1 MTTRST
7 NTTTSTPTQMQIN
20 ARSLFS
26 RSTESINTSRLGAR
40 RLFVGALLVTTLAVG
55 GCGVANQAIRSDF
68 TDFNGIIQ
76 FNQSQQMLLNLVRL
90 HYREPP
96 MFLQAG
102 SLTAS
107 YSSTAGGGASFGFEE
122 GSASTYGLDLDY
134 EFASKPT
141 ISYTPIEGKA
151 YVTQFM
157 TEVSFETFCLL
168 VRAGWPI
175 TKLCEL
181 LVEQVTVDPAAPM
194 RNHYSSPSYASFIA
208 MVAKLQAAQDTGQL
222 SVVNSNGALAVMA
235 GTDLIHVDS
244 FQLRS
249 LADAMFVAS
258 KNIET
263 PIAHQGRAKNGQSN
277 GQINIQVS
285 RDAPR
290 DAVVWVQYSG
300 HYFSIDN
307 TDIPSKDTLALLMQ
321 LFRIQAAPSTGA
333 PLLTIP
339 AR

>member
-1 MTTRST
+1 MTTLIT
-7 NTTTSTPTQMQIN
+7 QQQTSPRKH
-20 ARSLFS
+20 ARSLLS
-26 RSTESINTSRLGAR
+26 PSIVLVDTFTRRARALCLGA
-40 RLFVGALLVTTLAVG
+40 FAATTLTVG
-55 GCGVANQAIRSDF
+55 GCGVANQAIRADF

-90 HYREPP
+90 HYRESP

-168 VRAGWPI
+168 VRAGWPV
-175 TKLCEL
+175 TKLCDL
-181 LVEQVTVDPAAPM
+181 LVERVTIDPAAPL
-194 RNHYSSPSYASFIA
+194 RNHSHAPSYGDFTA

-222 SVVNSNGALAVMA
+222 SVINSNGGLAVA
-235 GTDLIHVDS
+235 TGTDLIRVES

-249 LADAMFVAS
+249 LLDVMFVAS
-258 KNIET
+258 KNTET
-263 PIAHQGRAKNGQSN
+263 PTEHEGRAKASKPNGHIS
-277 GQINIQVS
+277 IHVS
-285 RDAPR
+285 RTAPR
-290 DAVVWVQYSG
+290 DAMVWVQYSG
-300 HYFSIDN
+300 YYFSIDN

-321 LFRIQAAPSTGA
+321 LSRIQAAPSTGA

>member
-1 MTTRST
+1 MTTLI
-7 NTTTSTPTQMQIN
+7 STPRTAPLNQAPSFVASSIASSLALLTTFDKH
-20 ARSLFS
+20 ARALC
-26 RSTESINTSRLGAR
+26 
-40 RLFVGALLVTTLAVG
+40 VGALVATTLSVG

-90 HYREPP
+90 HYRETP

-107 YSSTAGGGASFGFEE
+107 YSSSVGGGASVGLEE
-122 GSASTYGLDLDY
+122 GSASTYGLDLDC

-141 ISYTPIEGKA
+141 ISYTPVEGKA

-175 TKLCEL
+175 TKLCDL
-181 LVEQVTVDPAAPM
+181 LVERVTIDPAAPL
-194 RNHYSSPSYASFIA
+194 RNHINAPSYGDFTA

-222 SVVNSNGALAVMA
+222 SVINTNGALAVTT
-235 GTDLIHVDS
+235 GTDLIQVES
-244 FQLRS
+244 IQLRS
-249 LADAMFVAS
+249 LLDVMFVAS
-258 KNIET
+258 KNMET
-263 PIAHQGRAKNGQSN
+263 PIAHQGRAKASKPNGHISIHSARN
-277 GQINIQVS
+277 
-285 RDAPR
+285 APS

-321 LFRIQAAPSTGA
+321 LSRIQAAPSAGA